1 MKIIRLERRRFFSRG
16 FIQGGRRRGP
26 VAIAKSDKS
35 AIDGGFKRC
44 RSQYKKQRQDEGHAV
59 PVYDEVLAKT
69 LVKNTVGRCEIMT
82 ATFINGIK
90 ISEDIKREVAAE
102 VESLKRRGI
111 QPGLAVVL
119 VGDDAA
125 SSAYVN
131 MKARTCEQLGIYSRK
146 LTIPSVVTTEQLLG
160 EVGKLN
166 EDDSIDGILVQIPLP
181 KHVNKH
187 AVLESVD
194 PTKDV
199 DGFHSANLGSLVL
212 GHETLV
218 ACTPSGV
225 MELLH
230 RSNVTLEGAN
240 AVVLGRS
247 DDVGKPQALL
257 LMHANATVT
266 ICHSKTRNLRE
277 ITRQADIIVAAIGK
291 TALVTRDWVKPGAVV
306 IDVGTNKVSDRA
318 KVQQLFGNDDAR
330 LKDFEKRGY
339 IWVGDVDERAVKEV
353 ASMITPVPGGV
364 GPMTIATLMKNT
376 IKAARMR
383 RGL

>member
-1 MKIIRLERRRFFSRG
+1 
-16 FIQGGRRRGP
+16 
-26 VAIAKSDKS
+26 
-35 AIDGGFKRC
+35 
-44 RSQYKKQRQDEGHAV
+44 
-59 PVYDEVLAKT
+59 
-69 LVKNTVGRCEIMT
+69 MT
-82 ATFINGIK
+82 ATFIDGTK
-90 ISEDIKREVAAE
+90 IADDIKREVARE
-102 VESLKRRGI
+102 VENLKQRGI
-111 QPGLAVVL
+111 RPGLAVVL
-119 VGDDAA
+119 VGEDAA

-131 MKARTCEQLGIYSRK
+131 MKAKTCEQLGIHSRK
-146 LTIPSVVTTEQLLG
+146 LTVPSAITTEQLLA
-160 EVGKLN
+160 EIRTLN
-166 EDDSIDGILVQIPLP
+166 EDEAIDGILVQLPLP

-187 AVLESVD
+187 AVLEGVD
-194 PTKDV
+194 PKKDV
-199 DGFHSANLGSLVL
+199 DGFHSANVGSLVL

-225 MELLH
+225 MELLN
-230 RSNVTLEGAN
+230 RSNVKIEGAN

-266 ICHSKTRNLRE
+266 ICHSRTRGLPE

-306 IDVGTNKVSDRA
+306 IDVGTNQVSDRA
-318 KVQQLFGNDDAR
+318 QVERLFGKDETR

-339 IWVGDVDERAVKEV
+339 IWVGDVDERAVREV

-364 GPMTIATLMKNT
+364 GPMTIAMLMKNT
-376 IKAARMR
+376 LKAARMR

>member
-1 MKIIRLERRRFFSRG
+1 
-16 FIQGGRRRGP
+16 
-26 VAIAKSDKS
+26 
-35 AIDGGFKRC
+35 
-44 RSQYKKQRQDEGHAV
+44 
-59 PVYDEVLAKT
+59 
-69 LVKNTVGRCEIMT
+69 MT
-82 ATFINGIK
+82 ATFIKGTK
-90 ISEDIKREVAAE
+90 LAEDVKHEAAAE
-102 VESLKRRGI
+102 VESLKARGI

-146 LTIPSVVTTEQLLG
+146 LTIPSTVTTEQLLS
-160 EVGKLN
+160 EIRKLN
-166 EDDSIDGILVQIPLP
+166 EDDSIDGILVQLPLP
-181 KHVNKH
+181 KHVHKH
-187 AVLESVD
+187 AILEGVD
-194 PTKDV
+194 PRKDV
-199 DGFHSANLGSLVL
+199 DGFHSANVGSLVL
-212 GHETLV
+212 GQETLV
-218 ACTPSGV
+218 ACTPFGV
-225 MELLH
+225 MELLR
-230 RSNVTLEGAN
+230 RSNVKIEGAN

-266 ICHSKTRNLRE
+266 ICHSKTWNLGE
-277 ITRQADIIVAAIGK
+277 VTRQGDIIVAAIGK

-318 KVQQLFGNDDAR
+318 EVQRLFGNDDAR

>member
-1 MKIIRLERRRFFSRG
+1 
-16 FIQGGRRRGP
+16 
-26 VAIAKSDKS
+26 
-35 AIDGGFKRC
+35 
-44 RSQYKKQRQDEGHAV
+44 
-59 PVYDEVLAKT
+59 
-69 LVKNTVGRCEIMT
+69 MT
-82 ATFINGIK
+82 ATFINGTK
-90 ISEDIKREVAAE
+90 ISEDIKHEVAIE
-102 VESLKRRGI
+102 VESLKTRGI

-146 LTIPSVVTTEQLLG
+146 LTIPGAVTTTQLLN
-160 EVGKLN
+160 EVRKLN
-166 EDDSIDGILVQIPLP
+166 EDDAIDGILVQLPLP
-181 KHVNKH
+181 KHVDKH
-187 AVLESVD
+187 AILEGVD
-194 PTKDV
+194 PQKDV

-225 MELLH
+225 MELLR
-230 RSNVTLEGAN
+230 RSNVKIEGAN

-266 ICHSKTRNLRE
+266 ICHSKTRNLPE
-277 ITRQADIIVAAIGK
+277 ITKQADILVAAIGR
-291 TALVTRDWVKPGAVV
+291 TAMVKGSGVKPGAVV
-306 IDVGTNKVSDRA
+306 IDVGTNKVSDRGE
-318 KVQQLFGNDDAR
+318 VERLFGNDETRRKEFD
-330 LKDFEKRGY
+330 KRGY
-339 IWVGDVDERAVKEV
+339 VWVGDVDERTVKEV
-353 ASMITPVPGGV
+353 ASLLTPVPGGV

-376 IKAARMR
+376 VKAARLR